1 MIKSTLKIIQ
11 KYQEEGTY
19 IELELN
25 SRMAYNERNLGN
37 YEISL
42 NLGMK
47 LLEKLKK

>member
-1 MIKSTLKIIQ
+1 VNKSNLKLVQ
-11 KYQEEGTY
+11 KYQGEGTY

-25 SRMAYNERNLGN
+25 WRMTYNQRNLGN